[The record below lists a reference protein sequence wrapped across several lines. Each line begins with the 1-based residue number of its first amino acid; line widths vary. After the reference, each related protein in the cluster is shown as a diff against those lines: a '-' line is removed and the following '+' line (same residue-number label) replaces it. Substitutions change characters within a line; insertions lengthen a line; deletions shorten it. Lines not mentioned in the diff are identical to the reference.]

1 MRPLLFQRRLIWWP
15 TIYGWIMLGLFA
27 LTPPLLWWFQGESF
41 LATTSQL
48 DADVLVVEGWIS
60 LEGVRAAALEFKRG
74 NYRYVVATG
83 GLTGESWSNRR
94 WSYAVEAHEQ
104 LVRAGIPSDQVI
116 LAESRE
122 RETQRTYEMALSAWA
137 GLQSRHIEVTA
148 VNVFT
153 RGAHARRSRLV
164 FKKVLPANCDV
175 GVISWTSENLA
186 RQGWWR
192 SSERSEDM
200 IKESVGYL
208 FELLLNS
215 GRNVARPT
223 ATMTGFASVN
233 QHAIRPP
240 I

>member
-1 MRPLLFQRRLIWWP
+1 MQFGLRTQMRLPLFQRRLMLWP
-15 TIYGWIMLGLFA
+15 TLYGWILLGV
-27 LTPPLLWWFQGESF
+27 LTLVPPLLWWFQGESF
-41 LATTSQL
+41 LATTSPL

-137 GLQSRHIEVTA
+137 GIRAPLEFRPQCRAANRNDDWLCIHESARDKAANMNIHHRQAGASASNGIASEITSFILRLGSSDRDAVRSRH
-148 VNVFT
+148 
-153 RGAHARRSRLV
+153 GCLS
-164 FKKVLPANCDV
+164 
-175 GVISWTSENLA
+175 
-186 RQGWWR
+186 
-192 SSERSEDM
+192 
-200 IKESVGYL
+200 
-208 FELLLNS
+208 
-215 GRNVARPT
+215 PT
-223 ATMTGFASVN
+223 T
-233 QHAIRPP
+233 
-240 I
+240 